1 MDALS
6 SRRDGLTR
14 TRQLMQVENLGAPAS
29 PATLASSARGGGASA
44 SLVRA
49 AKEGVKPAS
58 PLSSVP
64 SPRAETDKVQPRR
77 ARSRCFSVDG
87 NDTAPPHR
95 QSLASGTGDG
105 TRLLTG
111 FMQDHVAHKHVIG
124 SWPVRNRQPASPRTT
139 LSILHVSTAL

>member
-64 SPRAETDKVQPRR
+64 SPRAETDKYSPDAPGAGVSPWT
-77 ARSRCFSVDG
+77 ATTPPLPIASRLPVG
-87 NDTAPPHR
+87 
-95 QSLASGTGDG
+95 LGTGP
-105 TRLLTG
+105 
-111 FMQDHVAHKHVIG
+111 G
-124 SWPVRNRQPASPRTT
+124 S
-139 LSILHVSTAL
+139 